1 MSCEDEHHNH
11 NHGHNHNH
19 NHVAP
24 IPTTAGQSLN
34 NKIDTS
40 KVTALNMANSADD
53 LAKFSKIRLKISN
66 QTNYQIR
73 Q

>member
-1 MSCEDEHHNH
+1 MSCEDEH
-11 NHGHNHNH
+11 HNH

-53 LAKFSKIRLKISN
+53 LAKVFKDSTKNIKSNQLSN
-66 QTNYQIR
+66 QTVMNK
-73 Q
+73 